1 VSRITVP
8 LLRTVVIALN
18 ASGNGVAQTGPF
30 MNEVW
35 NPTTCNIN
43 MSGAIP
49 ISGTPST
56 CTLSVGF
63 LPAGSQFVDATY
75 QVTGAASGVISGQ
88 VIYFGQYVFATWANG
103 NANATAALTVSGT
116 MTVPG

>member
-8 LLRTVVIALN
+8 LLKTVAIQLN
-18 ASGNGVAQTGPF
+18 SSGNGVAQTGPF

-35 NPTTCNIN
+35 NPTTCNIS
-43 MSGAIP
+43 MGGAIP

-63 LPAGSQFVDATY
+63 MQAGSQFVDATY
-75 QVTGAASGVISGQ
+75 QVTGAASSVISGQ
-88 VIYFGQYVFATWANG
+88 VIYFGQYIFATWANG
-103 NANATAALTVSGT
+103 NASVSAVLTVSGT